1 MNQWTLSAAAFEKL
15 LATFDTDRERAAE
28 RYEDARSRLVFF
40 FESRGAFD
48 GDSLADDTLNRV
60 ARRLDEGLQVPRA
73 EFQYYLYGVARN
85 VLRESWRA
93 AARTERLEDRPLGRE
108 PSFDPR
114 EPEGPDPEI
123 HLRCVRHCIA
133 ELDAEDREV
142 INHYHAAEGR
152 GRAEARKSLADRLGV
167 GLNALRIRAYRIR
180 RRLETCLEDC
190 LRRESE

>member
-1 MNQWTLSAAAFEKL
+1 MNQWTLSAGAFEKL
-15 LATFDTDRERAAE
+15 LGAFDPDRERAAE
-28 RYEDARSRLVFF
+28 CYEDARSRLVFF

-48 GDSLADDTLNRV
+48 GDRLADDTLNRV
-60 ARRLDEGLQVPRA
+60 ARKLDEGLEVPRA
-73 EFQYYLYGVARN
+73 EFQRYLYGVARN

-93 AARTERLEDRPLGRE
+93 AARTERLEDRPFAHE

-114 EPEGPDPEI
+114 EPEGPDPEA
-123 HLRCVRHCIA
+123 HLRCVRHCFA
-133 ELDAEDREV
+133 ELDAGDREV
-142 INHYHAAEGR
+142 IRSYHAAEGR

-180 RRLETCLEDC
+180 RGLEACLDEC